1 MQSIRSDDVK
11 HSQDEQSPVAS
22 ELAPAGPRS
31 GPSSPDRGG
40 LLRSPSGASSLATG
54 SVSRFQRGFTLIEIM
69 VVVVIIG
76 VLGAIV
82 VPQFMS
88 RPDQAKVTAARIDI
102 QAIATAL
109 EMYRLDNAHYP
120 STQQGLEALVKR
132 PSGLPVA
139 RGWNPQGYLKSM
151 PVDPWNTPYQYLN
164 PGVRS
169 VDGTYDLYSLG
180 ADGVAGGEGF
190 AAEIGNWGH

>member
-1 MQSIRSDDVK
+1 
-11 HSQDEQSPVAS
+11 
-22 ELAPAGPRS
+22 
-31 GPSSPDRGG
+31 
-40 LLRSPSGASSLATG
+40 
-54 SVSRFQRGFTLIEIM
+54 M

-102 QAIATAL
+102 RAIATAL

-139 RGWNPQGYLKSM
+139 RGWNPRVTSRAC
-151 PVDPWNTPYQYLN
+151 
-164 PGVRS
+164 RS
-169 VDGTYDLYSLG
+169 TRGTRLISTSIRVCDR
-180 ADGVAGGEGF
+180 
-190 AAEIGNWGH
+190 